1 MALVITKNFYKA
13 MHHGL
18 CGQYYPT
25 LYNNIFGLSDSNKV
39 RTVVSYK
46 NSINTDF
53 DGSFYFAN
61 FAWRGPAIDPFNS
74 DNLQSYNCPLSIL
87 FGTGVTEPTF
97 DDYKME
103 NGFFNPSAIEYTTF
117 VKKMPIDFNA
127 LLTFSTTVKN
137 IKTEGNIEIKEIG
150 FVMGTSNEG
159 SEREP
164 IYLESAMT
172 IDGDL
177 AIDTTG
183 RYVLLAREVLETP
196 VVLAPGE
203 SRTFEIA
210 IKF

>member
-18 CGQYYPT
+18 SRSTCPT
-25 LYNNIFGLSDSNKV
+25 LYNNIFGLSTSQKIE
-39 RTVVSYK
+39 TKFLYK
-46 NSINTDF
+46 NSINTDY
-53 DGSFYFAN
+53 DGSVN
-61 FAWRGPAIDPFNS
+61 FGDSTWKGPAIDPFNN
-74 DNLQSYNCPLSIL
+74 DNLQSYKCPMSIL

-137 IKTEGNIEIKEIG
+137 VKTEGNIEIKEIG
-150 FVMGTSNEG
+150 FVMGTSN
-159 SEREP
+159 STAEP

>member
-13 MHHGL
+13 IHHGL
-18 CGQYYPT
+18 SGQSYPT
-25 LYNNIFGLSDSNKV
+25 LYNNIFGLSGSQ
-39 RTVVSYK
+39 RLETTFSYK

-53 DGSFYFAN
+53 NNSFYFGSLT
-61 FAWRGPAIDPFNS
+61 WRGPAIDPFNS
-74 DNLQSYNCPLSIL
+74 ENLQSYNCPMSIL

-103 NGFFNPSAIEYTTF
+103 NGFFNPNAIEYTTF

-150 FVMGTSNEG
+150 FVMGTNHTVTET
-159 SEREP
+159 

>member
-25 LYNNIFGLSDSNKV
+25 LYNNIFGLSSSQ
-39 RTVVSYK
+39 RLETRSLYK

-53 DGSFYFAN
+53 DYSLN
-61 FAWRGPAIDPFNS
+61 FSGHTWRGPAIDPFNS
-74 DNLQSYNCPLSIL
+74 DNLQNYFSPMSIL

-103 NGFFNPSAIEYTTF
+103 NGFFNPNAIEYTTF

-137 IKTEGNIEIKEIG
+137 IKTEGNLEIKEIG
-150 FVMGTSNEG
+150 FVMGTSD
-159 SEREP
+159 STSEP
-164 IYLESAMT
+164 IYLESEMT

-196 VVLAPGE
+196 VILAPGE

-210 IKF
+210 IKL

>member
-18 CGQYYPT
+18 SGASYPT
-25 LYNNIFGLSDSNKV
+25 LYNNIFGSSGNQRLE
-39 RTVVSYK
+39 TIFSYK
-46 NSINTDF
+46 NSINTDYN
-53 DGSFYFAN
+53 GSFYFGSYT
-61 FAWRGPAIDPFNS
+61 WKGPAIDPFNS
-74 DNLQSYNCPLSIL
+74 ENLQSYNCPMSIL

-103 NGFFNPSAIEYTTF
+103 NGFFNPNAIEYTTF
-117 VKKMPIDFNA
+117 IKKMPIDFNA

-137 IKTEGNIEIKEIG
+137 IKTEGNLEIKEIG
-150 FVMGTSNEG
+150 FVMGTSD
-159 SEREP
+159 STSEP
-164 IYLESAMT
+164 IYLESEMT

-183 RYVLLAREVLETP
+183 RYILLAREVLETP

>member
-13 MHHGL
+13 IHHGL
-18 CGQYYPT
+18 SGQYYPT
-25 LYNNIFGLSDSNKV
+25 LYNNIFGISSNQ
-39 RTVVSYK
+39 RLETRSLYK

-53 DGSFYFAN
+53 DYSLN
-61 FAWRGPAIDPFNS
+61 FSGHTWRGPAIDPFNS
-74 DNLQSYNCPLSIL
+74 DNLQNYFSPMSIL

-103 NGFFNPSAIEYTTF
+103 NGFFNPNAIEYTTF

-137 IKTEGNIEIKEIG
+137 IKTEGNLEIKEIG
-150 FVMGTSNEG
+150 FVMGTSD
-159 SEREP
+159 STSEP
-164 IYLESAMT
+164 IYLESEMT

-183 RYVLLAREVLETP
+183 RYILLAREVLETP
-196 VVLAPGE
+196 VILAPGE
-203 SRTFEIA
+203 SRTFEIS

>member
-18 CGQYYPT
+18 SGTTTPT
-25 LYNNIFGLSDSNKV
+25 LYNNIFGLSDSKRV
-39 RTVVSYK
+39 ITTFLYK
-46 NSINTDF
+46 NSINADYNQ
-53 DGSFYFAN
+53 SFYFN
-61 FAWRGPAIDPFNS
+61 NYVWRGPAMDPFNS
-74 DNLQSYNCPLSIL
+74 ENFSDFHCPMSIL
-87 FGTGVTEPTF
+87 FGTGETEPTF

-103 NGFFNPSAIEYTTF
+103 NGFFNPNAIEYTTF
-117 VKKMPIDFNA
+117 VKKMPIDFDA
-127 LLTFSTTVKN
+127 LLMFSTTVKN
-137 IKTEGNIEIKEIG
+137 VKTEGNIEIKEIG
-150 FVMGTSNEG
+150 FVMGTSNNTT
-159 SEREP
+159 EP
-164 IYLESAMT
+164 IYSESAMT

-196 VVLAPGE
+196 VTLAPGE

>member
-13 MHHGL
+13 MHHGFS
-18 CGQYYPT
+18 GQYYPT
-25 LYNNIFGLSDSNKV
+25 LYNNIFGSSSNQ
-39 RTVVSYK
+39 RLETIFSYK
-46 NSINTDF
+46 NSINTDYNN
-53 DGSFYFAN
+53 SFYFGN
-61 FAWRGPAIDPFNS
+61 YTWRGPAIDPFNS
-74 DNLQSYNCPLSIL
+74 DNLQSYNCPMSIL

-103 NGFFNPSAIEYTTF
+103 NGFFNPNAIEYTTF
-117 VKKMPIDFNA
+117 VKKMPIDLNA

-137 IKTEGNIEIKEIG
+137 VKTEGNLEIKEIG
-150 FVMGTSNEG
+150 FVMGTSD
-159 SEREP
+159 SAAEP

>member
-18 CGQYYPT
+18 SRQDYPT

-39 RTVVSYK
+39 KTIVSYK

-53 DGSFYFAN
+53 NNSFYFGN
-61 FAWRGPAIDPFNS
+61 FAWKGPAIDPFNS

-103 NGFFNPSAIEYTTF
+103 NGFFNPNAIEYTTF

-150 FVMGTSNEG
+150 FVMGASTEI
-159 SEREP
+159 EP

-183 RYVLLAREVLETP
+183 RYILLAREVLETP
-196 VVLAPGE
+196 VILAPGE

>member
-18 CGQYYPT
+18 SRQDYPT

-39 RTVVSYK
+39 KTIVSYK

-53 DGSFYFAN
+53 NNSFYFGN
-61 FAWRGPAIDPFNS
+61 FAWKGPAIDPFNS

-103 NGFFNPSAIEYTTF
+103 NGFFNPNAIEYTTF

-137 IKTEGNIEIKEIG
+137 IKTEGNLEIKEIG
-150 FVMGTSNEG
+150 FVMGASTEI
-159 SEREP
+159 EP

-183 RYVLLAREVLETP
+183 RYILLAREVLETP

>member
-18 CGQYYPT
+18 SGANYPT
-25 LYNNIFGLSDSNKV
+25 LYNNIFGLSYSNKV
-39 RTVVSYK
+39 ETTFSYK

-53 DGSFYFAN
+53 NNSFYFGN
-61 FAWRGPAIDPFNS
+61 YTWKGPAIDPFNS
-74 DNLQSYNCPLSIL
+74 GNLNDFRCPMSIL
-87 FGTGVTEPTF
+87 FGTGETQPTF
-97 DDYKME
+97 NDYKME
-103 NGFFNPSAIEYTTF
+103 NGFFNPNVIKYTTF
-117 VKKMPIDFNA
+117 IKKMPIDFDA
-127 LLTFSTTVKN
+127 LLMFSTSVKN

-150 FVMGTSNEG
+150 FVMGTSSG
-159 SEREP
+159 VAQP

-183 RYVLLAREVLETP
+183 RYILLAREVLETP

-203 SRTFEIA
+203 SRTFEIV

>member
-18 CGQYYPT
+18 SGANYPI
-25 LYNNIFGLSDSNKV
+25 LYNNIFGLSDNDKV
-39 RTVVSYK
+39 KTTFSYK
-46 NSINTDF
+46 NSINTDYNY
-53 DGSFYFAN
+53 SFYFGN
-61 FAWRGPAIDPFNS
+61 YTWKGPAIDPFNS
-74 DNLQSYNCPLSIL
+74 DNLKSYRCPMSIL

-103 NGFFNPSAIEYTTF
+103 NGFFNPNAIEYTTF

-137 IKTEGNIEIKEIG
+137 IKTEGNLEIKEIG
-150 FVMGTSNEG
+150 FVMGTSGNVI
-159 SEREP
+159 EP
-164 IYLESAMT
+164 IYLESEMT

-196 VVLAPGE
+196 VILAPGE

>member
-18 CGQYYPT
+18 SGANYPT

-39 RTVVSYK
+39 KTIFSYK
-46 NSINTDF
+46 NSINTDY
-53 DGSFYFAN
+53 DHSFYFGN
-61 FAWRGPAIDPFNS
+61 YTWKGPAIDPFNS
-74 DNLQSYNCPLSIL
+74 GNPIDFRCPMSIL
-87 FGTGVTEPTF
+87 FGTGETQPTF

-103 NGFFNPSAIEYTTF
+103 NGFFNPNAIEYTTF

-137 IKTEGNIEIKEIG
+137 IKTEGNLEIKEIG
-150 FVMGTSNEG
+150 FVMGASNDP
-159 SEREP
+159 SKP

-183 RYVLLAREVLETP
+183 RYILLAREVLETP
-196 VVLAPGE
+196 VTLAPGE
-203 SRTFEIA
+203 SRTFEIV

>member
-18 CGQYYPT
+18 SRQDYPT

-39 RTVVSYK
+39 KTIVSYK

-53 DGSFYFAN
+53 NNSFYFGN
-61 FAWRGPAIDPFNS
+61 FAWKGPAIDPFNS

-103 NGFFNPSAIEYTTF
+103 NGFFNPNAIEYTTF

-137 IKTEGNIEIKEIG
+137 IKTEGNLEIKEIG
-150 FVMGTSNEG
+150 FVMGTSD
-159 SEREP
+159 STSEP
-164 IYLESAMT
+164 IYLESEMT

-183 RYVLLAREVLETP
+183 RYILLAREVLETP

>member
-18 CGQYYPT
+18 SGQYYPT
-25 LYNNIFGLSDSNKV
+25 LYNNIFGLSDDNKMK
-39 RTVVSYK
+39 TIFSYK

-53 DGSFYFAN
+53 NNSFYFDN
-61 FAWRGPAIDPFNS
+61 YTWKGPAIDPFNS
-74 DNLQSYNCPLSIL
+74 GNLSDFHCPMSIL
-87 FGTGVTEPTF
+87 FGTGETQPTF

-103 NGFFNPSAIEYTTF
+103 NGFFNPNAIKYTTF
-117 VKKMPIDFNA
+117 IKKMPIDFDA
-127 LLTFSTTVKN
+127 LLMFSTTVKN

-150 FVMGTSNEG
+150 FVMGTSSG
-159 SEREP
+159 VAQP
-164 IYLESAMT
+164 IYLESGMT

-183 RYVLLAREVLETP
+183 RYILLAREVLETP

>member
-18 CGQYYPT
+18 SRQDYPT
-25 LYNNIFGLSDSNKV
+25 LYNNIFGLSGSQ
-39 RTVVSYK
+39 RLETTFSYK
-46 NSINTDF
+46 NSINTDYN
-53 DGSFYFAN
+53 DSFYFGN
-61 FAWRGPAIDPFNS
+61 YTWKGPAIDPFNS

-103 NGFFNPSAIEYTTF
+103 NGFFNPNAIEYTTF

-127 LLTFSTTVKN
+127 LLTFSTTIKN
-137 IKTEGNIEIKEIG
+137 VKTEGNLEIKEIG
-150 FVMGTSNEG
+150 FVMGASNDL
-159 SEREP
+159 SEP
-164 IYLESAMT
+164 IYLESEMT
-172 IDGDL
+172 INGDL

>member
-18 CGQYYPT
+18 SGTSYPT
-25 LYNNIFGLSDSNKV
+25 VYNNIFGLSDNK
-39 RTVVSYK
+39 RVVTIFSYK
-46 NSINTDF
+46 NSINADYSQ
-53 DGSFYFAN
+53 SFYFN
-61 FAWRGPAIDPFNS
+61 NYVWKGPAIDPFNS
-74 DNLQSYNCPLSIL
+74 GNLSDFHCPMSIL
-87 FGTGVTEPTF
+87 FGTGETQPTF

-103 NGFFNPSAIEYTTF
+103 NGFFNPNAIKYTTF
-117 VKKMPIDFNA
+117 IKKMPIDFDA
-127 LLTFSTTVKN
+127 LLMFSTTVKN
-137 IKTEGNIEIKEIG
+137 VKAEGNIEIKEIG
-150 FVMGTSNEG
+150 FVMGTSN
-159 SEREP
+159 STAEP

-183 RYVLLAREVLETP
+183 RYILLAREVLETP
-196 VVLAPGE
+196 VVLAPDE

>member
-18 CGQYYPT
+18 SGVTLPT
-25 LYNNIFGLSDSNKV
+25 LYNNIFGLNDNKK
-39 RTVVSYK
+39 VVTTFLYK
-46 NSINTDF
+46 NSINADYNQ
-53 DGSFYFAN
+53 SFYFDN
-61 FAWRGPAIDPFNS
+61 YVWKGPAIDPFNS
-74 DNLQSYNCPLSIL
+74 GNLSDFHCPMSIL
-87 FGTGVTEPTF
+87 FGTGETQPTF

-103 NGFFNPSAIEYTTF
+103 NGFFNPNAIKYTTF
-117 VKKMPIDFNA
+117 IKKMPIDFDA
-127 LLTFSTTVKN
+127 LLMFSTTVKN

-150 FVMGTSNEG
+150 FVMGTSN
-159 SEREP
+159 STAEP

>member
-13 MHHGL
+13 MHHGFSRATR
-18 CGQYYPT
+18 PA
-25 LYNNIFGLSDSNKV
+25 LYNNIFGLSTSQ
-39 RTVVSYK
+39 RLETTSLYK
-46 NSINTDF
+46 NSINTDYDNGF
-53 DGSFYFAN
+53 SFGDST
-61 FAWRGPAIDPFNS
+61 WKGPAIDPFNS
-74 DNLQSYNCPLSIL
+74 DNLQSYRCPMSIL

-103 NGFFNPSAIEYTTF
+103 NGFFNPNAIEYTTF

-137 IKTEGNIEIKEIG
+137 VKTEGNLEIKEIG
-150 FVMGTSNEG
+150 FVMGTSD
-159 SEREP
+159 SEP

-183 RYVLLAREVLETP
+183 RYILLAREVLEIP

>member
-18 CGQYYPT
+18 SGASYPA
-25 LYNNIFGLSDSNKV
+25 LYNNIFGLNSGQ
-39 RTVVSYK
+39 RLETTFSYK
-46 NSINTDF
+46 NSINTDYN
-53 DGSFYFAN
+53 GSFYFGN
-61 FAWRGPAIDPFNS
+61 YTWKGPAIDPFNS
-74 DNLQSYNCPLSIL
+74 DNLQKYSCPMSIL

-103 NGFFNPSAIEYTTF
+103 NGFFNPNAIEYTTF

-137 IKTEGNIEIKEIG
+137 VKTEGNLEIKEIG
-150 FVMGTSNEG
+150 FVIGTSD
-159 SEREP
+159 SAIEP

>member
-18 CGQYYPT
+18 SGANYPI

-39 RTVVSYK
+39 KTIFSYK
-46 NSINTDF
+46 NSINTDY
-53 DGSFYFAN
+53 DKSFYFGN
-61 FAWRGPAIDPFNS
+61 YTWKGPAIDPFNS
-74 DNLQSYNCPLSIL
+74 GNPSDFRCPMSIL
-87 FGTGVTEPTF
+87 FGTEETQPTF

-137 IKTEGNIEIKEIG
+137 IKTEGNLEIKEIG
-150 FVMGTSNEG
+150 FVMGASNDP
-159 SEREP
+159 SEP

-183 RYVLLAREVLETP
+183 RYILLAREVLETP
-196 VVLAPGE
+196 VILAPGE

>member
-18 CGQYYPT
+18 SEAGYPV
-25 LYNNIFGLSDSNKV
+25 LYNNIFGISYNKKV
-39 RTVVSYK
+39 ETRFSYK
-46 NSINTDF
+46 NSINTKY
-53 DGSFYFAN
+53 DGNFSFGACN
-61 FAWRGPAIDPFNS
+61 WKGPAIDPFNS
-74 DNLQSYNCPLSIL
+74 GNLSDFRCPMSIL

-103 NGFFNPSAIEYTTF
+103 NGFFNPSAIEYTNNK
-117 VKKMPIDFNA
+117 KKMPIDFNA
-127 LLTFSTTVKN
+127 LLIFSTTVKN
-137 IKTEGNIEIKEIG
+137 IKTEGNLEIKEIG
-150 FVMGTSNEG
+150 FVMGTSD
-159 SEREP
+159 SAAEP

>member
-18 CGQYYPT
+18 SGASYPT
-25 LYNNIFGLSDSNKV
+25 LYNNILGINANQRLETTF
-39 RTVVSYK
+39 SYK
-46 NSINTDF
+46 NSINTDYK
-53 DGSFYFAN
+53 GN
-61 FAWRGPAIDPFNS
+61 FVFGNCTWKGPAIDPFNS
-74 DNLQSYNCPLSIL
+74 DNLKNYYCPMSIL

-117 VKKMPIDFNA
+117 VKKMPIDLNA

-137 IKTEGNIEIKEIG
+137 IKTEGNLEIKEIG
-150 FVMGTSNEG
+150 FVMGASD
-159 SEREP
+159 SESEP
-164 IYLESAMT
+164 IYLESEMT

>member
-18 CGQYYPT
+18 SRQDYPT
-25 LYNNIFGLSDSNKV
+25 LYNNIFGLSDSNKFK
-39 RTVVSYK
+39 TIFSYK

-53 DGSFYFAN
+53 NNSFYFGN
-61 FAWRGPAIDPFNS
+61 FAWKGPAIDPFNS
-74 DNLQSYNCPLSIL
+74 ENLQSYNCPMSIL

-103 NGFFNPSAIEYTTF
+103 NGFFNPNAIEYTTF

-127 LLTFSTTVKN
+127 LLTFSPTVKN
-137 IKTEGNIEIKEIG
+137 IKTEGNLEIKEIG
-150 FVMGTSNEG
+150 FVMGTSD
-159 SEREP
+159 STSEP
-164 IYLESAMT
+164 IYLESEMT

-183 RYVLLAREVLETP
+183 RYILLAREVLETP
-196 VVLAPGE
+196 VVLTPGE

>member
-18 CGQYYPT
+18 SRQDYPT

-39 RTVVSYK
+39 KTIVSYK

-53 DGSFYFAN
+53 NDSFYFGN
-61 FAWRGPAIDPFNS
+61 FTWKGPAIDPFNS
-74 DNLQSYNCPLSIL
+74 DNLQSYNCPMSIL

-137 IKTEGNIEIKEIG
+137 IKTEGNLEIKEIG
-150 FVMGTSNEG
+150 FVMGTSD
-159 SEREP
+159 STSEP
-164 IYLESAMT
+164 IYLESEMT

-183 RYVLLAREVLETP
+183 RYILLAREVLETP

>member
-1 MALVITKNFYKA
+1 MALAITKNFYKA

-18 CGQYYPT
+18 SGASYPT
-25 LYNNIFGLSDSNKV
+25 LYNNISGINANQRLETTF
-39 RTVVSYK
+39 SYK
-46 NSINTDF
+46 NSINTDYK
-53 DGSFYFAN
+53 GN
-61 FAWRGPAIDPFNS
+61 FVFGNCTWKGPAIDPFNS
-74 DNLQSYNCPLSIL
+74 DNLQNYFSPMSIL

-103 NGFFNPSAIEYTTF
+103 NGFFNPNAIEYTTF

-137 IKTEGNIEIKEIG
+137 IKTEGNLEIKEIG
-150 FVMGTSNEG
+150 FVMGTSD
-159 SEREP
+159 STSEP
-164 IYLESAMT
+164 IYLESEMT

-196 VVLAPGE
+196 VILAPGE

>member
-1 MALVITKNFYKA
+1 MALVITKNFYIA
-13 MHHGL
+13 MHHGFS
-18 CGQYYPT
+18 GASYPT

-39 RTVVSYK
+39 KTIFSYK
-46 NSINTDF
+46 NSINTDY
-53 DGSFYFAN
+53 DNSFYFGN
-61 FAWRGPAIDPFNS
+61 LAWKGPAIDPFNS
-74 DNLQSYNCPLSIL
+74 DNLQSYNCPMSIL

-137 IKTEGNIEIKEIG
+137 VKTEGNLEIKEIG
-150 FVMGTSNEG
+150 FVMGTSD
-159 SEREP
+159 STSEP
-164 IYLESAMT
+164 IYLESEMT

>member
-18 CGQYYPT
+18 SRQDYPT

-39 RTVVSYK
+39 KTTFSYK

-53 DGSFYFAN
+53 NNSFYFGN
-61 FAWRGPAIDPFNS
+61 FAWKGPAIDPFNS

-150 FVMGTSNEG
+150 FVMGTSD
-159 SEREP
+159 STSEP
-164 IYLESAMT
+164 IYLESEMT

-183 RYVLLAREVLETP
+183 RYILLAREVLETP
-196 VVLAPGE
+196 VILAPGE

>member
-18 CGQYYPT
+18 SRQDYPT

-39 RTVVSYK
+39 KTIVSYK

-53 DGSFYFAN
+53 NDSFYFGN
-61 FAWRGPAIDPFNS
+61 FTWKGPAIDPFNS

-103 NGFFNPSAIEYTTF
+103 NGFFNPNAIEYTTF
-117 VKKMPIDFNA
+117 IKKMPIDFNA
-127 LLTFSTTVKN
+127 LLTFSTTIKN
-137 IKTEGNIEIKEIG
+137 VKTEGNLEIKEIG
-150 FVMGTSNEG
+150 FVMGTSN
-159 SEREP
+159 STSEP
-164 IYLESAMT
+164 IYLEPEMT

-196 VVLAPGE
+196 VILAPGE

>member
-18 CGQYYPT
+18 SRQDYPT

-39 RTVVSYK
+39 KTIVSYK

-53 DGSFYFAN
+53 NNSFYFGN
-61 FAWRGPAIDPFNS
+61 FAWKGPAIDPFNS

-103 NGFFNPSAIEYTTF
+103 NGFFNPNAIEYTTF

-137 IKTEGNIEIKEIG
+137 IKTEGNLEIKEIG
-150 FVMGTSNEG
+150 FVMGTSD
-159 SEREP
+159 STSEP
-164 IYLESAMT
+164 IYLESEMT

-183 RYVLLAREVLETP
+183 RYILLAREVLETP
-196 VVLAPGE
+196 VILAPGE

>member
-18 CGQYYPT
+18 SGQSYPT
-25 LYNNIFGLSDSNKV
+25 LYNNIFGLSDNNKV
-39 RTVVSYK
+39 KTIFSYK

-53 DGSFYFAN
+53 NNSFYFN
-61 FAWRGPAIDPFNS
+61 NYVWRGPAIDPFNS
-74 DNLQSYNCPLSIL
+74 GNLSDFHCPMSIL
-87 FGTGVTEPTF
+87 FGTGETQPTF

-103 NGFFNPSAIEYTTF
+103 NGFFNPNAIKYITF
-117 VKKMPIDFNA
+117 IKKMPIDFDA
-127 LLTFSTTVKN
+127 LLMFSTTVKN
-137 IKTEGNIEIKEIG
+137 VKTEGNIEIKEIG
-150 FVMGTSNEG
+150 FVMGTSSG
-159 SEREP
+159 TAEP